1 MPVSHAVR
9 ALAAAAAL
17 ALPALPAAAQQQP
30 ATLQAAPADPFVGLP
45 APKAEDVAS
54 IEGIL
59 SALYASI
66 SGEVGQK
73 RHWDRFRSLFYPGAK
88 LMPTGTP
95 KGAPKARVRAL
106 TPEDY
111 VTGSGPFLE
120 RIGFREVEIARKI
133 DHYGHVAHV
142 FSTYE
147 GHSKSADLPPTI
159 RGINSIQ
166 LFNDGQRWWVVN
178 IFWMQESEA
187 FPIPK
192 DYLPAR

>member
-1 MPVSHAVR
+1 MSLPLR
-9 ALAAAAAL
+9 ALAAAALL
-17 ALPALPAAAQQQP
+17 ALPALPAAAQQQTPP
-30 ATLQAAPADPFVGLP
+30 APQAPPADPFAGIP

-54 IEGIL
+54 IESIL
-59 SALYASI
+59 AALYASI

-73 RHWDRFRSLFYPGAK
+73 RDWDRFRSLFYPGAK

-95 KGAPKARVRAL
+95 KGADVARTRAL
-106 TPEDY
+106 SPEDY
-111 VTGSGPFLE
+111 VRTSGPFLE
-120 RIGFREVEIARKI
+120 RIGFHEVEIARKI
-133 DHYGHVAHV
+133 DRYGHVAHV

-147 GHSKSADLPPTI
+147 GHSKSTELPPTI

-166 LFNDGQRWWVVN
+166 LFNDGKRWWVIN

-192 DYLPAR
+192 EYLPG

>member
-1 MPVSHAVR
+1 MPASLAFR
-9 ALAAAAAL
+9 ALAATALL
-17 ALPALPAAAQQQP
+17 ALPALPAAAQQQTAP
-30 ATLQAAPADPFVGLP
+30 AAQTPPADPFAGIP

-54 IEGIL
+54 IESIL
-59 SALYASI
+59 AAVYGSI
-66 SGEVGQK
+66 SGDVGQK
-73 RHWDRFRSLFYPGAK
+73 RDWDRFRSLFYPGAK

-95 KGAPKARVRAL
+95 KGSDTARTRAL

-111 VTGSGPFLE
+111 VRTSGPFLE
-120 RIGFREVEIARKI
+120 RIGFHEVEIARKI
-133 DHYGHVAHV
+133 DRYGHVAHV

-147 GHSKSADLPPTI
+147 GHSKSPELPPTI

-166 LFNDGQRWWVVN
+166 LFHDGKRWWVIN

-192 DYLPAR
+192 EYLPG